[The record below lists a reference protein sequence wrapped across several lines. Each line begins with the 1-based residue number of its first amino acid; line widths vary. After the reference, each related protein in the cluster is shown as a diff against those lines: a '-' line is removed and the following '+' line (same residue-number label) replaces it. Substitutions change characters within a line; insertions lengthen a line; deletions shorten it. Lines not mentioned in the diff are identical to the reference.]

1 MMSISP
7 ALTFRVSVGRLWKV
21 TVALLARMMTYLVKT
36 CKHLE
41 GVQMKY
47 RSLKIWSIVQSIA
60 GSLTLALQRNLK
72 TIKFTQRCMAQGG
85 GTGYM
90 TRLPVD
96 LIEAKGYAKENLVYE
111 VLLFG

>member
-1 MMSISP
+1 
-7 ALTFRVSVGRLWKV
+7 
-21 TVALLARMMTYLVKT
+21 MTYLAKT
-36 CKHLE
+36 RKHLE
-41 GVQMKY
+41 GVQMEY

-96 LIEAKGYAKENLVYE
+96 LIDAVCFPPFRAGNSKLHVHED
-111 VLLFG
+111 